1 MLLITLNW
9 NTYPLFQFIHEH
21 LLFAKHQLV
30 TQQLIKQDHFFFILL
45 ERNPFSRFKTI
56 NIVLLQFMKQT
67 TNTLI
72 MKQSVLMTSSSNIL
86 QASTK
91 QVVMNNGLY
100 YARVIVQ
107 CFNSNVTPGLPN
119 TTKST
124 YIRFTIQKQ
133 FLRSNNMLLTWRQKE
148 VLWIKN
154 DRLKHVC
161 IE

>member
-91 QVVMNNGLY
+91 QVIMNNGLY
-100 YARVIVQ
+100 Y
-107 CFNSNVTPGLPN
+107 GLPN

-124 YIRFTIQKQ
+124 YIQFTIEKPS
-133 FLRSNNMLLTWRQKE
+133 FDPTICYLHDGKKRCFE
-148 VLWIKN
+148 
-154 DRLKHVC
+154 
-161 IE
+161 